1 MRVLELWLNGERE
14 YFTGIVLL
22 KKFGAK
28 NDLAN
33 TLLSKKNNYNITRL
47 EQEIRKLI
55 SPTLPTPAEQPP
67 TPKQIIETEV
77 DNTTCANVE
86 LYEVSI
92 SEATKA
98 YKEAMNMRAE
108 LFALC
113 RVESWED
120 PNLPNNVQIRS
131 RIAVDVVT
139 KYNYASKL
147 YDRAE
152 HVRKVG
158 RLPDNEEENH
168 VNDYANLPD
177 VMVKQTLDNLRKNYN
192 KIRKREHT
200 AERTALM
207 QRHQANI
214 TYLEN
219 KWDLIKST

>member
-1 MRVLELWLNGERE
+1 MELWLNGERE

-22 KKFGAK
+22 KKYAC
-28 NDLAN
+28 NDDIAN
-33 TLLSKKNNYNITRL
+33 TLLSKKNDYNVARL

-55 SPTLPTPAEQPP
+55 ARALPTPAKQPP
-67 TPKQIIETEV
+67 IPKQIIETEV
-77 DNTTCANVE
+77 DNTSCANVE
-86 LYEVSI
+86 LYEASL

-98 YKEAMNMRAE
+98 YKEAMNLRAE

-120 PNLPNNVQIRS
+120 PNLPSNVQIRS
-131 RIAVDVVT
+131 KIAVDVVT

-177 VMVKQTLDNLRKNYN
+177 VMVKQTLDNLRKNFN

-219 KWDLIKST
+219 KWDLIRSTY